1 MSAGPDLSLLS
12 HEQKDAL
19 IHTLVA
25 QVAAL
30 TARVAE
36 LEAKLGLPPKTPD
49 NSSVPPSKGQK
60 ASEPSKP
67 RPKAN
72 PHAGA
77 HRPLH
82 PNPTR
87 ERIVSAHVCQDC
99 GADVSNV
106 AQSAVQVYDRI
117 EIPKVEPD
125 VTRVTL
131 QGGVCPCCARRFK
144 APAPEGLEPGSPFG
158 PNLRAFVI
166 YLRSVQGIPMARLS
180 DVLKDLFDLDI
191 SEGALVNILAAARKP
206 FAAQTNLIKQRLLSG
221 TALAS
226 DETGMRV
233 GKANWWLWV
242 FHHGDSAAFVAE
254 ASRSKAVVEAFL
266 GDWRPDVWLSDRLG
280 SQIGWAR
287 REHQFCLAHL
297 IRDVQYVIDQGEA
310 TFAPGLKSLLKRAC
324 ALGRRRDG
332 LADSTLK
339 TYLADLNRRLDR
351 LLSLRPAHAAG
362 RKLQETIKAIRGN
375 LFVFMT
381 NREIEATNNGSERAL
396 RPGAVYRK
404 ITNGFR
410 SEWAPPSTQTCDPSS
425 KPRDDAASA
434 PSTPYASPSK
444 VVRSPSQRDN
454 RKSDVSNY
462 RRSTAQNAAQDAF
475 GLSGDCDI
483 GETRLQRRSR
493 HSRLV

>member
-1 MSAGPDLSLLS
+1 MSSRPDLSLLS

-19 IHTLVA
+19 IHTLMA

-30 TARVAE
+30 RARVAE

-82 PNPTR
+82 LNPTR

-131 QGGVCPCCARRFK
+131 RGGVCPCCARRFK

-191 SEGALVNILAAARKP
+191 SEGALVNIPRKP
-206 FAAQTNLIKQRLLSG
+206 FARYV
-221 TALAS
+221 
-226 DETGMRV
+226 R
-233 GKANWWLWV
+233 
-242 FHHGDSAAFVAE
+242 
-254 ASRSKAVVEAFL
+254 AFL
-266 GDWRPDVWLSDRLG
+266 GRVPLLAALVDRETAEALGEMPVQRCLRIARQASPAIDIIEACGDPDLFARWFRDPATWRNWFCFLKVLFG
-280 SQIGWAR
+280 SQR
-287 REHQFCLAHL
+287 RGLRESRCRDRSSHQA
-297 IRDVQYVIDQGEA
+297 
-310 TFAPGLKSLLKRAC
+310 S
-324 ALGRRRDG
+324 DG
-332 LADSTLK
+332 LG
-339 TYLADLNRRLDR
+339 
-351 LLSLRPAHAAG
+351 P
-362 RKLQETIKAIRGN
+362 
-375 LFVFMT
+375 
-381 NREIEATNNGSERAL
+381 
-396 RPGAVYRK
+396 
-404 ITNGFR
+404 
-410 SEWAPPSTQTCDPSS
+410 
-425 KPRDDAASA
+425 
-434 PSTPYASPSK
+434 
-444 VVRSPSQRDN
+444 
-454 RKSDVSNY
+454 
-462 RRSTAQNAAQDAF
+462 
-475 GLSGDCDI
+475 
-483 GETRLQRRSR
+483 
-493 HSRLV
+493 

>member
-125 VTRVTL
+125 VTRVTRR
-131 QGGVCPCCARRFK
+131 GGVCPCCARRFK

-158 PNLRAFVI
+158 PNLRALVI

-191 SEGALVNILAAARKP
+191 SEGALVSILEAARRP

-254 ASRSKAVVEAFL
+254 ASRSKAVVEKFL

-280 SQIGWAR
+280 GQIGWAR

-310 TFAPGLKSLLKRAC
+310 TVRARPEGPAQARLRPRAEARRAGRQHPENLSRRSQSQARPPPEPQARPRRGAKTSGNHQGNQGQSLRLHDQSGDRGHQQWLRARVTSRRGLSKNHQRLPKRM
-324 ALGRRRDG
+324 GRR
-332 LADSTLK
+332 
-339 TYLADLNRRLDR
+339 
-351 LLSLRPAHAAG
+351 LLRRPA
-362 RKLQETIKAIRGN
+362 IRHRN
-375 LFVFMT
+375 C
-381 NREIEATNNGSERAL
+381 ATTL
-396 RPGAVYRK
+396 H
-404 ITNGFR
+404 
-410 SEWAPPSTQTCDPSS
+410 
-425 KPRDDAASA
+425 PRHRRN
-434 PSTPYASPSK
+434 TPHP
-444 VVRSPSQRDN
+444 
-454 RKSDVSNY
+454 
-462 RRSTAQNAAQDAF
+462 RR
-475 GLSGDCDI
+475 
-483 GETRLQRRSR
+483 
-493 HSRLV
+493 